1 MNKRE
6 KENSASMGKP
16 FIDLNDEIIECWGTT
31 KDSSHIVKHGLL
43 IDLQRGL
50 EFKDKESQN
59 VFQSAV

>member
-1 MNKRE
+1 
-6 KENSASMGKP
+6 MGKP
-16 FIDLNDEIIECWGTT
+16 FIDLNDEITECWATT

-43 IDLQRGL
+43 IDIQGGL